1 MGGVRTVDPRR
12 ESGKHLRNPLCRGNQ
27 AIIGLLL
34 DRGASFDNFPQEA
47 LCTMVFAV
55 PYFDD
60 DLEDRICGRAEEPS
74 EPLAD
79 VTWVSETPLHRASY
93 EGSLSD
99 VRQLLDQGANV
110 NATATVRPERNE
122 LTPPQSEGV
131 SPLHSNTQSG
141 CIDSWL
147 VPQPGRKHRGH
158 KHCRVDASPLGSNQ
172 RGRGSGAATAGR

>member
-1 MGGVRTVDPRR
+1 
-12 ESGKHLRNPLCRGNQ
+12 
-27 AIIGLLL
+27 
-34 DRGASFDNFPQEA
+34 
-47 LCTMVFAV
+47 MVFAV

-60 DLEDRICGRAEEPS
+60 DLEDRICCRAEEPS

-131 SPLHSNTQSG
+131 SPLHIATLN
-141 CIDSWL
+141 
-147 VPQPGRKHRGH
+147 P
-158 KHCRVDASPLGSNQ
+158 DASI
-172 RGRGSGAATAGR
+172 AG